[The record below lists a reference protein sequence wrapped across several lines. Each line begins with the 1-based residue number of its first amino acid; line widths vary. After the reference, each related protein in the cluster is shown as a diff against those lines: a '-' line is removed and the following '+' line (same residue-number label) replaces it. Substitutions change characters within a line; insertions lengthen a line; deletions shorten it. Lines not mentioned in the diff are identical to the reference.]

1 MVRDMTERT
10 LAAYT
15 RAIRPLLPAGTF
27 KAARSRLLWL
37 PVHLSVISAAFWL
50 LARHALPWFA
60 LPVVSLLVG
69 ASFAGITFL
78 GHETLHGAIVRQ
90 RHLRHFVGWLGFSP
104 FVVSPR
110 LWVAWHN
117 RVHHDN
123 TNHDTHDPDA
133 YPTLELYRRSLA
145 IRVATSLAPGLTRV
159 QGLFTPFIGFSV
171 QSLHMLFAARSRG
184 YLSPR
189 QHWLA
194 MLETCVAIGMWTTL
208 AWLIGP
214 LPFLF
219 AFALPLLVANAIVMS
234 FILTNHSLSPLT
246 ATNDP
251 LANSLTVTTPR
262 LFTWLTLGFGF
273 HVEHHL
279 FPTMSS
285 RHGRKVQAILQEQ
298 WPEDYQ
304 AMSLLGATL
313 ALHTSPR
320 VYKDAT
326 TLIDPKSGRELATLS
341 PRSRAP
347 HSRAVLKTLSPTAR
361 VAPRTVSRA

>member
-27 KAARSRLLWL
+27 KPARTRLLWL
-37 PVHLSVISAAFWL
+37 PVHLSVIVASVWL
-50 LARHALPWFA
+50 LARHAVPWFA
-60 LPVVSLLVG
+60 APGLSVLIGS
-69 ASFAGITFL
+69 SFAGITFL
-78 GHETLHGAIVRQ
+78 GHETLHGAILRQ
-90 RHLRHFVGWLGFSP
+90 RHLRHLVGWIGFSP
-104 FVVSPR
+104 FVISPR

-117 RVHHDN
+117 RVHHGN
-123 TNHDTHDPDA
+123 TNHDTRDPDA

-145 IRVATSLAPGLTRV
+145 VRVATSLAPGLSRV

-171 QSLHMLFAARSRG
+171 QSLHMLFAARGRG
-184 YLSPR
+184 YLSPKE
-189 QHWLA
+189 HWLA
-194 MLETCVAIGMWTTL
+194 LLETSAAIGLWSML
-208 AWLIGP
+208 AVIIGP

-219 AFALPLLVANAIVMS
+219 AFALPLLLANAIVMS

-246 ATNDP
+246 DENDP

-262 LFTWLTLGFGF
+262 LFTWLTLGFGY

-279 FPTMSS
+279 FPAMSS
-285 RHGRKVQAILQEQ
+285 RHAPKVQAILLEQ
-298 WPEDYQ
+298 WPSDYQ
-304 AMSLLGATL
+304 AMPLVDATI

-326 TLIDPKSGRELATLS
+326 TLIDPISGRELPALAAHG
-341 PRSRAP
+341 P
-347 HSRAVLKTLSPTAR
+347 VMFKTVSPTAR